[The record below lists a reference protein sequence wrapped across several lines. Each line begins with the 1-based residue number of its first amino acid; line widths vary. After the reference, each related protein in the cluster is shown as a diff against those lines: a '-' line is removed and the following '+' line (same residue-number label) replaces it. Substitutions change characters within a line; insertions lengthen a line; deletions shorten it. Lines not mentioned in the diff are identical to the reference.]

1 MREEEERVVEVAEEE
16 EEVEEEVSISRK
28 EWREKVS
35 FPPRKGVET
44 K

>member
-16 EEVEEEVSISRK
+16 EEEEEVSISRK
-28 EWREKVS
+28 EWRKKVS
-35 FPPRKGVET
+35 FPPRKGGET